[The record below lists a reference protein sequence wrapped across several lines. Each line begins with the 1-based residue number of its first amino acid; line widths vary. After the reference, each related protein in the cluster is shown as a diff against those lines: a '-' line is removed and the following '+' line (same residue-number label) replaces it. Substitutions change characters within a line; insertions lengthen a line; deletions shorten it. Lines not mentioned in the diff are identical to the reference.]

1 MLHVDTES
9 NSMKWIQSHQECIS
23 CNWNMY
29 IPQLVDDLLQ
39 HTGGGDH
46 PEWNPETGIL
56 FHTTF
61 HMLRFEWFFLLYLK
75 DSKL

>member
-1 MLHVDTES
+1 
-9 NSMKWIQSHQECIS
+9 
-23 CNWNMY
+23 MY

-61 HMLRFEWFFLLYLK
+61 HMLRFE
-75 DSKL
+75 